1 MKIAYCTD
9 TLWHPGGIQSA
20 TIAKADAL
28 AAMAGNEVWI
38 VTTEC
43 PQASTVLPVS
53 DKVHVVALRVDYY
66 ADDWKSKLL
75 LLKSLIVNRKR
86 HRRQLANFLRETRP
100 DVVIS
105 TGTSEKFFL
114 PRLRRVCSA
123 VFIREMHFTKYY
135 RRLASQGLAG
145 QLAARL
151 AEFWDYHICIRRY
164 DRIVVLPEEDRE
176 RYWKK
181 NRKVTVIP
189 DPLTRPAPVPSG
201 SPSKSVLT
209 AGRFVHQKNHASL
222 IRAWKQVPAVHPDW
236 SLTIYGEG
244 GLRADLQTQIVGAG
258 LAGSI
263 RLAGYS
269 DDLLSRLSEG
279 AIFVLTSLYE
289 GFGMVITEAMSC
301 GLPVVSYACP
311 CGPKDII
318 SDGEDGFLV
327 PVGDETHL
335 SERICELIENE
346 GLRKRMG
353 AAALEKSRQYSLDRI
368 IPMWMALFKQ

>member
-1 MKIAYCTD
+1 M
-9 TLWHPGGIQSA
+9 
-20 TIAKADAL
+20 
-28 AAMAGNEVWI
+28 
-38 VTTEC
+38 
-43 PQASTVLPVS
+43 
-53 DKVHVVALRVDYY
+53 
-66 ADDWKSKLL
+66 
-75 LLKSLIVNRKR
+75 
-86 HRRQLANFLRETRP
+86 
-100 DVVIS
+100 
-105 TGTSEKFFL
+105 
-114 PRLRRVCSA
+114 
-123 VFIREMHFTKYY
+123 
-135 RRLASQGLAG
+135 
-145 QLAARL
+145 
-151 AEFWDYHICIRRY
+151 
-164 DRIVVLPEEDRE
+164 
-176 RYWKK
+176 
-181 NRKVTVIP
+181 
-189 DPLTRPAPVPSG
+189 
-201 SPSKSVLT
+201 
-209 AGRFVHQKNHASL
+209 
-222 IRAWKQVPAVHPDW
+222 
-236 SLTIYGEG
+236 
-244 GLRADLQTQIVGAG
+244 QTQIVGAG

-327 PVGDETHL
+327 PVGDETRL